1 MTNII
6 SINPDQT
13 FSFGNVQ
20 IRVFGDHTNPLFSVA
35 DICEALQ
42 LTNPTM
48 AIKNLAPFEKTTIRV
63 TRQNPNINDPKLNL
77 GVLSQEINV
86 VNESGL
92 FTLVLR
98 SRDAIKEGTI
108 AYNFRLWVTN
118 EVLPSI
124 RKTGKY
130 ELPRETISTEQ
141 QYLLRKA
148 VERRCKNDSLHFQR
162 VYHELYD
169 RFKIPSYRDL
179 LKSDFEEAM
188 AFLEAEDLLP
198 GGSDGV
204 APETPPKGGIYLTAD
219 ETQTVANCVYLYR
232 YLFRDR
238 FFVIFQV
245 LKTLNSPLSA
255 ELYEAFNN
263 LSMIQLEHSLEKKGV
278 KVPKPQQNL
287 IM

>member
-1 MTNII
+1 MQNL
-6 SINPDQT
+6 SV
-13 FSFGNVQ
+13 FSFAERNPVRITTLNDEPWFVARDVASCLDYPKSSVNQ
-20 IRVFGDHTNPLFSVA
+20 ISNLMGSVPEQWKRSVKVNTNGGAQNLLALSEQGLYFFVCRSDKPKAIPFQMWLAGD
-35 DICEALQ
+35 
-42 LTNPTM
+42 
-48 AIKNLAPFEKTTIRV
+48 
-63 TRQNPNINDPKLNL
+63 
-77 GVLSQEINV
+77 
-86 VNESGL
+86 
-92 FTLVLR
+92 
-98 SRDAIKEGTI
+98 
-108 AYNFRLWVTN
+108 
-118 EVLPSI
+118 VLPSI

-198 GGSDGV
+198 GGSDVV

>member
-1 MTNII
+1 M
-6 SINPDQT
+6 SKLKT
-13 FSFGNVQ
+13 FSFENQSVRTLGSSD
-20 IRVFGDHTNPLFSVA
+20 FPLFVA
-35 DICEALQ
+35 VDVIHALGFKD
-42 LTNPTM
+42 TINP
-48 AIKNLAPFEKTTIRV
+48 IKRHI
-63 TRQNPNINDPKLNL
+63 DPEDLIKSEITDKLGRKQTVNC
-77 GVLSQEINV
+77 

-92 FTLVLR
+92 FALILGSKLKSAKR
-98 SRDAIKEGTI
+98 FKR
-108 AYNFRLWVTN
+108 WVTS
-118 EVLPSI
+118 EVLPEI
-124 RKTGKY
+124 RKTGRY

-198 GGSDGV
+198 GGSDVV
-204 APETPPKGGIYLTAD
+204 ATETPPKGGIYLTAD